1 MAQSG
6 FHTVPLSSHHVWKQR
21 VMHVPQS
28 CASLYLESHFSILIV
43 MWCYCLLTWHN
54 NKEVTISVI
63 EMVQPH
69 HKHCAAISDTPRT
82 VCRARLIF
90 FRSPV
95 ISSSSCD
102 IRAAKDP
109 LREFCFCTGS
119 PGLKG
124 SEPAF
129 PGVSDKGLDRIIFPL
144 NVSSHVTT
152 STKNFQIFL

>member
-1 MAQSG
+1 
-6 FHTVPLSSHHVWKQR
+6 
-21 VMHVPQS
+21 MHVPQS

-43 MWCYCLLTWHN
+43 MWCYCLLTRHN

-119 PGLKG
+119 QDSRVRSQHSLGL
-124 SEPAF
+124 A
-129 PGVSDKGLDRIIFPL
+129 
-144 NVSSHVTT
+144 
-152 STKNFQIFL
+152 TKDWTELFFL

>member
-1 MAQSG
+1 
-6 FHTVPLSSHHVWKQR
+6 
-21 VMHVPQS
+21 MHGPQS

-43 MWCYCLLTWHN
+43 NVVLLSSHLTHN

-69 HKHCAAISDTPRT
+69 HKHCVAISDTPRT

-95 ISSSSCD
+95 ISGSSCD

-119 PGLKG
+119 QDSRFRSQHSLG
-124 SEPAF
+124 S
-129 PGVSDKGLDRIIFPL
+129 
-144 NVSSHVTT
+144 VTKDWT
-152 STKNFQIFL
+152 ELFFL